1 MPPGSGKPPD
11 QDSRRRTMIFS
22 WWKSHRPKARR
33 RSRPY
38 RPSLEAL
45 ENRWAPAVVTVTTTA
60 DDLTPNDGTV
70 SLREA
75 ILAINAGNTL
85 GDLDIAAQNP
95 GVFGSNDTIAFNIP
109 QPAGGPVV
117 QTINVGGS

>member
-1 MPPGSGKPPD
+1 MPPGSGKLPD
-11 QDSRRRTMIFS
+11 QHSRRRTMIFS
-22 WWKSHRPKARR
+22 WWQVAHKNHGKSHRPKVGT

-85 GDLDIAAQNP
+85 GDLDITAQN
-95 GVFGSNDTIAFNIP
+95 
-109 QPAGGPVV
+109 
-117 QTINVGGS
+117 